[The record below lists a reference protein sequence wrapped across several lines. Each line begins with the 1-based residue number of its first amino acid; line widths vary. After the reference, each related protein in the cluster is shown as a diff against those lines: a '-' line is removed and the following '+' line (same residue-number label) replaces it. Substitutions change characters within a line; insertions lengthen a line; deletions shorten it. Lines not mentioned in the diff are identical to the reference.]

1 LPRAILRV
9 AAALRV
15 QTVSTPGK
23 EIAVKAAMSAADPPA
38 RKAHA
43 MSRHEST
50 FLFPDSDT
58 DPEFHAASPTAH
70 LLDELALCG
79 HRPGQDEPDPRP
91 LPEPD
96 SACAQL
102 NDAVE
107 ALSVMLTGT
116 RLEDDLADL
125 LWSFVNLF
133 HRKLDRIE
141 RELDT
146 NEQAQR
152 RGQAEQDGS
161 EVKSVELERLIAQ
174 GLSLIERRNA
184 FEFMREHAAE
194 LYEIETGSA
203 WRPRAGSMVNHRSL
217 TASVIDSREFIAARR
232 RADTEVLAPAGS
244 RIAFTGG
251 TDCNDHESI
260 WTALDKVRE
269 KHPDMILLHGGSPR
283 GAERIAA
290 CWADHRKVPQVV
302 FKPDWTREGR
312 AAPFKRN
319 DRLLE
324 ALPIGVVVFPG
335 SGISANLADKAK
347 KLGIPVWRFTE
358 PKPNGAA

>member
-1 LPRAILRV
+1 
-9 AAALRV
+9 
-15 QTVSTPGK
+15 
-23 EIAVKAAMSAADPPA
+23 
-38 RKAHA
+38 
-43 MSRHEST
+43 MSRHEIT
-50 FLFPDSDT
+50 FPFPDSDT
-58 DPEFHAASPTAH
+58 DTERHTASATAH
-70 LLDELALCG
+70 LLDELVLHG
-79 HRPGQDEPDPRP
+79 HRPGPDEPDPRP

-96 SACAQL
+96 AMHGQL
-102 NDAVE
+102 GAMVE
-107 ALSVMLTGT
+107 AFSAMLTGT

-133 HRKLDRIE
+133 HRKTDRIE

-184 FEFMREHAAE
+184 FEFARDHAAE
-194 LYEIETGSA
+194 LFEVTTGSI
-203 WRPRAGSMVNHRSL
+203 WRPRTGSMVNHRAL
-217 TASVIDSREFIAARR
+217 TALMIDSRDFLAARR
-232 RADTEVLAPAGS
+232 RADTELLAPAGS

-251 TDCNDHESI
+251 TDCNDHTRI
-260 WTALDKVRE
+260 WNTLDKIRA
-269 KHPDMILLHGGSPR
+269 KHPDMVLLHGGSPR

-290 CWADHRKVPQVV
+290 CWADQRKVAQVV
-302 FKPDWTREGR
+302 FKPDWNRDR
-312 AAPFKRN
+312 NAAPFKRN

-335 SGISANLADKAK
+335 SGISANLADKAQK
-347 KLGIPVWRFTE
+347 FGIPVWRFDKPAPAKTE
-358 PKPNGAA
+358 AEGGAA

>member
-1 LPRAILRV
+1 
-9 AAALRV
+9 
-15 QTVSTPGK
+15 
-23 EIAVKAAMSAADPPA
+23 VKAAMSAADPPA

-203 WRPRAGSMVNHRSL
+203 WRPRAGSMVNHRGL

-251 TDCNDHESI
+251 TECNDHESI
-260 WTALDKVRE
+260 WAALDKLRA
-269 KHPDMILLHGGSPR
+269 KHPDMVLLHGGSPR

-302 FKPDWTREGR
+302 FKPDWTRHNK

-319 DRLLE
+319 DRLLD

-347 KLGIPVWRFTE
+347 KLGIPVWRFAE
-358 PKPNGAA
+358 PKPNGGA